1 MTILNN
7 LYRHY
12 IQPIRTFN
20 RSARLFLWMT
30 VIDGIIMSVWQLF
43 FNFYMLQS
51 GFSRDFLGLATS
63 LPSVAALV
71 FGIAVGRL
79 SDRIGRKPSMILGIS
94 LTSLALLGQ
103 VTFKQPVIILVMA
116 FLGGIFNILFIISQ
130 APLMMKLSDPENR
143 TLLFSLNFGVATL
156 AGALGSLFAG
166 QLPDLFGRILN
177 IQATSA
183 SAYQAVLIT
192 SIALGTTSLI
202 PLWLMDEPRTLHSGP
217 EAEAHE
223 TGSSSALK
231 QLTIKLALPNL
242 LTGFGAA
249 ILIPYMNVFFKDR
262 FNISD
267 SLLGTLFGLSSL
279 LIGIG
284 TFIGP
289 RLTTR
294 LNGKIRTVAF
304 TQFASLVF
312 LMIAGFTPSLW
323 LASFG
328 FLMRAAL
335 MNMSAP
341 LYSAFCM
348 EQTPERNQGMVNS
361 VLNISW
367 SLGWAVGPYISG
379 LVQVTYGF
387 TPLFITTAVL
397 YLMAIITMW
406 VLFHEVDGKQ
416 NFISPESNVS

>member
-1 MTILNN
+1 MTFFNN
-7 LYRHY
+7 LYTHY
-12 IQPIRTFN
+12 VQPIRTFN

-79 SDRIGRKPSMILGIS
+79 SDRIGRKPSMILGVS

-116 FLGGIFNILFIISQ
+116 FLGGIFNMLFIISQ

-166 QLPDLFGRILN
+166 QLPAVFGTLLH

-202 PLWLMDEPRTLHSGP
+202 PLWLMDEPRTLHAGP
-217 EAEAHE
+217 EAGSRE
-223 TGSSSALK
+223 TGSRSALRR
-231 QLTIKLALPNL
+231 LTVKLALPNL

-284 TFIGP
+284 TVIGP
-289 RLTTR
+289 RLTMR
-294 LNGKIRTVAF
+294 LNGKIRTVVF
-304 TQFASLVF
+304 TQFTSLVF

-348 EQTPERNQGMVNS
+348 EQTPERDQGMVNS

-367 SLGWAVGPYISG
+367 SLGWAVGPYLSG
-379 LVQVTYGF
+379 LVQVAYGF
-387 TPLFITTAVL
+387 TPLFITTGVL
-397 YLMAIITMW
+397 YFTAITATW
-406 VLFHEVDGKQ
+406 VLFHKVDERLKVEG
-416 NFISPESNVS
+416 

>member
-1 MTILNN
+1 
-7 LYRHY
+7 
-12 IQPIRTFN
+12 
-20 RSARLFLWMT
+20 
-30 VIDGIIMSVWQLF
+30 
-43 FNFYMLQS
+43 
-51 GFSRDFLGLATS
+51 
-63 LPSVAALV
+63 
-71 FGIAVGRL
+71 
-79 SDRIGRKPSMILGIS
+79 
-94 LTSLALLGQ
+94 
-103 VTFKQPVIILVMA
+103 MA

-416 NFISPESNVS
+416 NFTSPESNVS

>member
-1 MTILNN
+1 
-7 LYRHY
+7 
-12 IQPIRTFN
+12 
-20 RSARLFLWMT
+20 
-30 VIDGIIMSVWQLF
+30 
-43 FNFYMLQS
+43 
-51 GFSRDFLGLATS
+51 
-63 LPSVAALV
+63 
-71 FGIAVGRL
+71 
-79 SDRIGRKPSMILGIS
+79 
-94 LTSLALLGQ
+94 
-103 VTFKQPVIILVMA
+103 
-116 FLGGIFNILFIISQ
+116 
-130 APLMMKLSDPENR
+130 LMMKLSDPENR

-166 QLPDLFGRILN
+166 QLPALFGTILN

-192 SIALGTTSLI
+192 SIALGTASLI
-202 PLWLMDEPRTLHSGP
+202 PLWLMDEPRTLQTGP
-217 EAEAHE
+217 EAGSRA
-223 TGSSSALK
+223 TGPRSALSR
-231 QLTIKLALPNL
+231 LTVKLALPNL
-242 LTGFGAA
+242 LIGFGAA

-262 FNISD
+262 FDISD

-284 TFIGP
+284 SLIGP

-312 LMIAGFTPSLW
+312 LMIAGFTPSLL
-323 LASFG
+323 LASIG

-348 EQTPERNQGMVNS
+348 EQTPERDQGMVNS

-367 SLGWAVGPYISG
+367 SMGWAVGPYLSG
-379 LVQVTYGF
+379 LVQVAYGF
-387 TPLFITTAVL
+387 TPLFIATAVL
-397 YLMAIITMW
+397 YLTAIITMW
-406 VLFHEVDGKQ
+406 VLFHKVDGKQ
-416 NFISPESNVS
+416 ISISPELNVS

>member
-1 MTILNN
+1 MTIFNN
-7 LYRHY
+7 LYIHY
-12 IQPIRTFN
+12 IKPIRSFN
-20 RSARLFLWMT
+20 RSARLFLLMT

-51 GFSRDFLGLATS
+51 GFSRDFLGLANS

-79 SDRIGRKPSMILGIS
+79 SDRIGRKLSLILGIS
-94 LTSLALLGQ
+94 LSSLTLLGQ
-103 VTFKQPVIILVMA
+103 VMFKQPTVILVMA
-116 FLGGIFNILFIISQ
+116 FLYGIFYMLFIVSQ
-130 APLMMKLSDPENR
+130 APLMTKLSDSQNR
-143 TLLFSLNFGVATL
+143 TLLFSLNYGVTTL
-156 AGALGSLFAG
+156 AGALGNLFAG
-166 QLPDLFGRILN
+166 QLPAVFGKLLY

-183 SAYQAVLIT
+183 TAYQAVLIA

-202 PLWLMDEPRTLHSGP
+202 PLWLMEEPRTLHAGP
-217 EAEAHE
+217 EAGSRE
-223 TGSSSALK
+223 TGPRSALRR
-231 QLTIKLALPNL
+231 LTVKLALPNL
-242 LTGFGAA
+242 LIGFGAA

-262 FNISD
+262 FDISD
-267 SLLGTLFGLSSL
+267 SLLGMLFGLSSL

-284 TFIGP
+284 SLIGP

-294 LNGKIRTVAF
+294 LNGKIRTVVV

-312 LMIAGFTPSLW
+312 LLIAGFTPSLL
-323 LASFG
+323 LASIG

-335 MNMSAP
+335 MNMASP

-348 EQTPERNQGMVNS
+348 EQTPERDQGMVNS

-367 SLGWAVGPYISG
+367 SLGWAVGPYLSG
-379 LVQVTYGF
+379 LVQVAYGF

-397 YLMAIITMW
+397 YLTAIVTTWI
-406 VLFHEVDGKQ
+406 LFHKVDGKQ
-416 NFISPESNVS
+416 IAISPESNVS

>member
-1 MTILNN
+1 MTFFNN
-7 LYRHY
+7 LYTHY
-12 IQPIRTFN
+12 IKPIRSFN

-51 GFSRDFLGLATS
+51 GFSRDFLGLANS

-79 SDRIGRKPSMILGIS
+79 SDRIGRKPSLILGVS

-116 FLGGIFNILFIISQ
+116 FLGGIFNMLFIISQ

-166 QLPDLFGRILN
+166 QLPAVFGTLLH

-202 PLWLMDEPRTLHSGP
+202 PLWLMDEPRTLQTGP
-217 EAEAHE
+217 EAGSHE
-223 TGSSSALK
+223 TGSRSALRR
-231 QLTIKLALPNL
+231 LTVKLALPNL

-284 TFIGP
+284 TVIGP
-289 RLTTR
+289 RLTMR
-294 LNGKIRTVAF
+294 LNGKIRTVVF
-304 TQFASLVF
+304 TQFTSLVF

-348 EQTPERNQGMVNS
+348 EQTPERDQGMVNS

-367 SLGWAVGPYISG
+367 SLGWAVGPYLSG
-379 LVQVTYGF
+379 LVQVAYGF
-387 TPLFITTAVL
+387 TPLFITTGVL
-397 YLMAIITMW
+397 YLTAIVMTW
-406 VLFHEVDGKQ
+406 VLFHKVDERLKV
-416 NFISPESNVS
+416 ED

>member
-1 MTILNN
+1 MTFFNN
-7 LYRHY
+7 LYTHY
-12 IQPIRTFN
+12 IQPVRSFN

-51 GFSRDFLGLATS
+51 GFSRDFLGLANS

-79 SDRIGRKPSMILGIS
+79 SDRIGRKPSLILGIS
-94 LTSLALLGQ
+94 LSSLTLLGQ
-103 VTFKQPVIILVMA
+103 VTFKQPAVILVMA
-116 FLGGIFNILFIISQ
+116 FLNGIFYMLFIVSQ
-130 APLMMKLSDPENR
+130 APLMTKLSDSRNR
-143 TLLFSLNFGVATL
+143 TLLFSLNYGMTTL

-166 QLPDLFGRILN
+166 QLPAVFGMILN

-183 SAYQAVLIT
+183 SAYQAVLIA

-202 PLWLMDEPRTLHSGP
+202 PLWLMDEPRTLQAGP
-217 EAEAHE
+217 DAGSRE
-223 TGSSSALK
+223 TGPGSALRR
-231 QLTIKLALPNL
+231 LTIKLALPNL

-284 TFIGP
+284 TVIGP
-289 RLTTR
+289 RLTMR
-294 LNGKIRTVAF
+294 LNGKIRTVVF
-304 TQFASLVF
+304 TQFTSLVF

-335 MNMSAP
+335 MNMAAP

-348 EQTPERNQGMVNS
+348 EQTPERDQGMVNS

-367 SLGWAVGPYISG
+367 SLGWAVGPYLSG
-379 LVQVTYGF
+379 LVQVAYGF
-387 TPLFITTAVL
+387 TPLFITTGVL
-397 YLMAIITMW
+397 YLTAIVMTW
-406 VLFHEVDGKQ
+406 VLFHKVDERLKVEG
-416 NFISPESNVS
+416 

>member
-1 MTILNN
+1 MTIFNN
-7 LYRHY
+7 LYTHY
-12 IQPIRTFN
+12 IQPVRSFN

-79 SDRIGRKPSMILGIS
+79 SDRIGRKPSLILGVS

-103 VTFKQPVIILVMA
+103 VTFRQPVIILIMA
-116 FLGGIFNILFIISQ
+116 FLGGIFNMLFIISQ

-166 QLPDLFGRILN
+166 QLPAVFGTLLHV
-177 IQATSA
+177 QATSA

-202 PLWLMDEPRTLHSGP
+202 PLWLMDEPRTLQTGP
-217 EAEAHE
+217 EAGSRE
-223 TGSSSALK
+223 TGSRSALRR
-231 QLTIKLALPNL
+231 LTVKLALPNL

-284 TFIGP
+284 TVIGP
-289 RLTTR
+289 RLTMR
-294 LNGKIRTVAF
+294 LNGKIRTVVF
-304 TQFASLVF
+304 TQFTSLVF

-348 EQTPERNQGMVNS
+348 EQTPERDQGMVNS

-367 SLGWAVGPYISG
+367 SLGWAVGPYLSG
-379 LVQVTYGF
+379 LVQVAYGF
-387 TPLFITTAVL
+387 TPLFITTGVL
-397 YLMAIITMW
+397 YLTAIVMTW
-406 VLFHEVDGKQ
+406 VLFHKVDERLK
-416 NFISPESNVS
+416 V

>member
-1 MTILNN
+1 MTLFNN
-7 LYRHY
+7 LYKNY
-12 IQPIRTFN
+12 IQPIRSFN

-51 GFSRDFLGLATS
+51 GFSRDFLGLANS

-71 FGIAVGRL
+71 FGIAVGRF
-79 SDRIGRKPSMILGIS
+79 SDRIGRKPSMILGVS

-116 FLGGIFNILFIISQ
+116 FLGGIFNMLFIISQ
-130 APLMMKLSDPENR
+130 APLIMKLSDPENR

-166 QLPDLFGRILN
+166 QLPVLFGRILN

-192 SIALGTTSLI
+192 SITLGTTSLI
-202 PLWLMDEPRTLHSGP
+202 PLWLMDEPRTLQTGP
-217 EAEAHE
+217 EAGSHA
-223 TGSSSALK
+223 TGPRSALRL
-231 QLTIKLALPNL
+231 LTIKLALPNL

-267 SLLGTLFGLSSL
+267 SLLGILFGLSSL

-289 RLTTR
+289 RLTMR
-294 LNGKIRTVAF
+294 LSGKIRTVVF
-304 TQFASLVF
+304 TQFSSLVF

-323 LASFG
+323 LASIG

-348 EQTPERNQGMVNS
+348 EQTPERDQGMVNS

-379 LVQVTYGF
+379 LVQVAYGF
-387 TPLFITTAVL
+387 TPLFITTGVL
-397 YLMAIITMW
+397 YLTAIIMTW
-406 VLFHEVDGKQ
+406 VLFHKMDDRLTVDG
-416 NFISPESNVS
+416 

>member
-1 MTILNN
+1 MTIFNS
-7 LYRHY
+7 LYTHY
-12 IQPIRTFN
+12 IKPIRSFN
-20 RSARLFLWMT
+20 RSARLFLLMT

-51 GFSRDFLGLATS
+51 GFSRDFLGLANS

-79 SDRIGRKPSMILGIS
+79 SDRIGRKLSLILGIS
-94 LTSLALLGQ
+94 LASLTLLGQ
-103 VTFKQPVIILVMA
+103 VTFKQPALILVMA
-116 FLGGIFNILFIISQ
+116 FLTGIFNMLFIVSQ
-130 APLMMKLSDPENR
+130 APLMTKLSDSQNR
-143 TLLFSLNFGVATL
+143 TLLFSLNYGVTTL
-156 AGALGSLFAG
+156 AGALGNLFAG
-166 QLPDLFGRILN
+166 QLPAVFGKLLH

-183 SAYQAVLIT
+183 TAYQAVLIA

-202 PLWLMDEPRTLHSGP
+202 PLWLMEEPRTLQAGP
-217 EAEAHE
+217 EAGSRE
-223 TGSSSALK
+223 TGSGSALRR
-231 QLTIKLALPNL
+231 LTVKLALPNL
-242 LTGFGAA
+242 LIGFGAA

-262 FNISD
+262 FDISD
-267 SLLGTLFGLSSL
+267 SLLGMLFGLSSL

-284 TFIGP
+284 SLIGP

-294 LNGKIRTVAF
+294 LNGKIRTVVV

-312 LMIAGFTPSLW
+312 LLIAGFTHSLL
-323 LASFG
+323 LASVG

-335 MNMSAP
+335 MNMASP

-348 EQTPERNQGMVNS
+348 EQTPERDQGMVNS

-367 SLGWAVGPYISG
+367 SLGWAVGPYLSG
-379 LVQVTYGF
+379 LVQVAYGF

-397 YLMAIITMW
+397 YFTAIVTTW
-406 VLFHEVDGKQ
+406 VLFRNAE
-416 NFISPESNVS
+416 FIPQPKAI